1 MKKVLLVLISVFIM
15 ASTEAQVYIGGG
27 ISAWIED
34 KNGTETG
41 TIEFLPEIGFFVGK
55 RWAIGGVLGYSQKQ
69 VEGTKTFD
77 SFEFAPYARFTFYNN
92 ELVRLFVDGTFSVY
106 SSETGTLS
114 RVETYSLGLKPGL
127 SLDLSEKISLYAK
140 FGFFGF
146 RQYDEDHTGVGFNLN
161 GNNLSLGMY
170 LTF

>member
-41 TIEFLPEIGFFVGK
+41 TIDFLPEIGFFVGK
-55 RWAIGGVLGYSQKQ
+55 RWSIGGVIGYSQKH
-69 VEGTKTFD
+69 VDGTKTFD
-77 SFEFAPYARFTFYNN
+77 SFEFAPYARFTFYKN
-92 ELVRLFVDGTFSVY
+92 ELVRLFIDGTIAVY
-106 SSETGTLS
+106 SSETGTS
-114 RVETYSLGLKPGL
+114 IRTETYSLGLKPGL
-127 SLDLSEKISLYAK
+127 SLDLSEKINLFAK

-146 RQYDEDHTGVGFNLN
+146 RQYGEDHMGLGFNLN
-161 GNNLSLGMY
+161 GNSLSLGMY
-170 LTF
+170 YTF

>member
-1 MKKVLLVLISVFIM
+1 MKKLLLLFSFVFIV
-15 ASTEAQVYIGGG
+15 ASVEAQVYIGGG
-27 ISAWIED
+27 ISAWVED
-34 KNGTETG
+34 KNGIETS
-41 TIEFLPEIGFFVGK
+41 TIDFLPEIGFFVGK

-69 VEGTKTFD
+69 VDGTKTFD
-77 SFEFAPYARFTFYNN
+77 SFEFAPYARFTFYRN
-92 ELVRLFVDGTFSVY
+92 ELVRLFLDGTFSVY
-106 SSETGTLS
+106 TSETGKS
-114 RVETYSLGLKPGL
+114 GSVDTYSLGIKPGL

>member
-1 MKKVLLVLISVFIM
+1 MKKVLLVLVSVFIM

-34 KNGTETG
+34 KSGTETS

-55 RWAIGGVLGYSQKQ
+55 RWAIGGVLGYSQKH
-69 VEGTKTFD
+69 VDGTKTFD

-92 ELVRLFVDGTFSVY
+92 ELVRLFIDGTFSVY
-106 SSETGTLS
+106 SSESGKSS
-114 RVETYSLGLKPGL
+114 RVETYSFGLKPGL
-127 SLDLSEKISLYAK
+127 SLDLSEKVSLYAK

-146 RQYDEDHTGVGFNLN
+146 RQYGEDHTGVGFNLN
-161 GNNLSLGMY
+161 GNSLSLGMY
-170 LTF
+170 YTF